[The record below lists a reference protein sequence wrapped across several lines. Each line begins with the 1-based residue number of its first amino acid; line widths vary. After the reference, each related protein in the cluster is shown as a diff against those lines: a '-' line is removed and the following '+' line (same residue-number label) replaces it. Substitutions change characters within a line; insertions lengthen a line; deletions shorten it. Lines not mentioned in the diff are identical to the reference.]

1 MELIEIKTEQGN
13 KSING
18 RTLYE
23 ILKNYDSRDAEY
35 NYIFNIFNKI
45 ESEQDLISELKKIK
59 NNTTPISILM
69 IIKSIGNLSI
79 SEANPILDRV
89 LEK

>member
-1 MELIEIKTEQGN
+1 MEIIEVKTEQGN
-13 KSING
+13 KIING

-23 ILKNYDSRDAEY
+23 ILKNYDSRDREY
-35 NYIFNIFNKI
+35 SYIFNIFNKI
-45 ESEQDLISELKKIK
+45 KSEEDLINELRRIK

-79 SEANPILDRV
+79 SDANPILDKV